1 MPFRN
6 NQLQCLALV
15 FVLLAT
21 TACASTQDQQAT
33 AASEAGATD
42 FMLPD
47 QDGRM
52 VRLSGVLDTYD
63 GAVIAF
69 YPKDDSRY

>member
-1 MPFRN
+1 MPSKN
-6 NQLQCLALV
+6 NQLRCLAIL

-21 TACASTQDQQAT
+21 TACASTDEQQA
-33 AASEAGATD
+33 AVASGAEAHD

>member
-1 MPFRN
+1 MLFKN
-6 NQLQCLALV
+6 NQFKCLAV
-15 FVLLAT
+15 FLVLLAT
-21 TACASTQDQQAT
+21 AACAATNEQQA
-33 AASEAGATD
+33 AAVSGTGAPD
-42 FMLPD
+42 FALPD

-52 VRLSGVLDTYD
+52 VRLSGVLDTHD